1 LHASATRNTRH
12 YYQVTRHRKVGQD
25 AVEETEEKTMEKADF
40 QGKNMTCNDSLSF
53 CLFIL
58 FLSFPLE
65 FFVIVVFKPDGDI
78 FGNLPF

>member
-1 LHASATRNTRH
+1 MHQPQETQDIN
-12 YYQVTRHRKVGQD
+12 YQVTRHRKVGED

-40 QGKNMTCNDSLSF
+40 QGKNMTCNDALSF